1 MKKIIALALA
11 LIMALSMASVAFAAT
26 TVNPIAP
33 AYGDKVGLVTLEQ
46 DEANGAKRE
55 WKISYDF
62 TSSKVDGVKTDYK
75 GAALIEKIE
84 IGKDGVLSITM
95 KENLTSTTEKEF
107 KGLITLTSKT
117 EYTLDANNKKVYETK
132 EYEVSGTV
140 ANNVEYIEG
149 EKKADDAPVITGLL
163 EKNTVLFAEDG
174 AGYVKFDDG
183 FALEGTVKVAEDEKA
198 QVYVETKAETEKS
211 DEDLVDAIDAYLGE
225 DYDAIVE
232 WYNFCGT
239 GFKNKVAFTYD
250 AYAEDPHYF
259 YAWDGEKFVDLEAK
273 YNDDEDVEAYEF
285 TADAKG
291 VIIVTDVEIVA
302 AAEED
307 TKNPDTG
314 ANDVVGVAA
323 ALAVVSLV
331 AAGAV
336 SLKK

>member
-11 LIMALSMASVAFAAT
+11 LIMALSMGVIALADTAIAGTPAFGEKLTYDVAPFDSY
-26 TVNPIAP
+26 
-33 AYGDKVGLVTLEQ
+33 YG
-46 DEANGAKRE
+46 ANGAKRDY
-55 WKISYDF
+55 KVSYDF
-62 TSSKVDGVKTDYK
+62 TSSADGYK
-75 GAALIEKIE
+75 GASLIDSVVIN
-84 IGKDGVLSITM
+84 KDNNVEVTL
-95 KENLTSTTEKEF
+95 KENLTKTDAVAI
-107 KGLITLTSKT
+107 KGEITLT
-117 EYTLDANNKKVYETK
+117 NKKVSTQTYTIIVDE
-132 EYEVSGTV
+132 SV
-140 ANNVEYIEG
+140 ANVVAYIEG
-149 EKKADDAPVITGLL
+149 TKKADAAANIWDDMD
-163 EKNTVLFAEDG
+163 KNTVLFAEDA
-174 AGYVKFDDG
+174 AGYVKFDNG
-183 FALEGTVKVAEDEKA
+183 VSLAGTVKVAKDEKA
-198 QVYVETKAETEKS
+198 QVYVLDAAETETA
-211 DEDLVDAIDAYLGE
+211 DEDLYDAIDAYLGE

-239 GFKNKVAFTYD
+239 GFDNEVAFTYE

-259 YAWDGEKFVDLEAK
+259 YQWDGEKFVDLEAK
-273 YNDDEDVEAYEF
+273 FNDDEDVEAYEF

-302 AAEED
+302 AEEE